1 MVDPAS
7 NLGRAP
13 WREWTLIHLL
23 RRQAAE
29 QGDRPFVRFEDGQA
43 FTFRQLDAW
52 TDELAGS
59 LAALGVRAGDRV
71 LGLVGNRAESIGTL
85 FATVKLGAVWV
96 PVNTGLR
103 GAFLEHQLHNA
114 EPCVVVLEDRLAAN
128 LRDVVA
134 GPVAPEALVIV
145 GDPVTP
151 TPACLATARRL
162 MFPELRALRAPAD
175 LELVTPS
182 PGDVTM
188 IMYTSGTTGPSKGVL
203 IPHGHCY
210 LAGLGLAEATAL
222 TAADRY
228 FVCMPLFHANAL
240 LMQFVG
246 SLIAGAQVVVTE
258 RFRATSWLEEV
269 RAAEATITNG
279 LGVIPEFIFR
289 QPPTGRDRDHRLRL
303 MMAVPIAPEWGA
315 DFEKRF
321 GVPFM
326 QGFGMT
332 ECNIVAYTRPGD
344 DLVPGC
350 AGYPLADW
358 FEVGIADPHT
368 DAPLPAGQTGEIVV
382 RPKLPGCVMA
392 GYFRMPEKTVEAW
405 RNLWFHTGDAGRFD
419 DLGRLHYVD
428 RIKDCIRRRGENIS
442 SFEIEQVL
450 NAHPAVA
457 ESAVVGIKVA
467 GAGGEDEV
475 KAYVVPAAGAPVDPV
490 ALLDWCAPRM
500 PHFAVPRFV
509 EVVTGELAK
518 TPTGKLQKTPLREA
532 GITAATWDRES
543 VGYVVR
549 R

>member
-1 MVDPAS
+1 
-7 NLGRAP
+7 
-13 WREWTLIHLL
+13 
-23 RRQAAE
+23 
-29 QGDRPFVRFEDGQA
+29 
-43 FTFRQLDAW
+43 
-52 TDELAGS
+52 
-59 LAALGVRAGDRV
+59 V
-71 LGLVGNRAESIGTL
+71 LGLLGNRAESIGLL

-103 GAFLEHQLHNA
+103 GAFLQHQLHNA
-114 EPCVVVLEDRLAAN
+114 EPRVVVLEDRLAAN
-128 LRDVVA
+128 LREVVA

-145 GDPVTP
+145 GDATTSTP
-151 TPACLATARRL
+151 PCLAAARRL

-175 LELVTPS
+175 FEPVTPA
-182 PGDVTM
+182 PGDVAM

-203 IPHGHCY
+203 IPHGHSY
-210 LAGLGLAEATAL
+210 LAGLGLAEATFL

-246 SLIAGAQVVVTE
+246 CLIAGAEAVVAE

-289 QPPTGRDRDHRLRL
+289 QPPTARDRDHRLRL

-315 DFEKRF
+315 AFEQRF

-344 DLVPGC
+344 AL
-350 AGYPLADW
+350 
-358 FEVGIADPHT
+358 
-368 DAPLPAGQTGEIVV
+368 LPAGHTGEIVV
-382 RPKLPGCVMA
+382 RPKVPGCVMA

-419 DLGRLHYVD
+419 DAGRLHFVD

-475 KAYVVPAAGAPVDPV
+475 KAYVVPTAGVTIDPV
-490 ALLDWCAPRM
+490 ELLDWCAPRM

-509 EVVTGELAK
+509 EVVAGELAK
-518 TPTGKLQKTPLREA
+518 TSTGKLQKTALREA

-543 VGYVVR
+543 IGYVVR

>member
-1 MVDPAS
+1 MADPAS

-23 RRQAAE
+23 HRQAAE

-52 TDELAGS
+52 TDALAGS

-71 LGLVGNRAESIGTL
+71 LGLVGNRAESIGML

-289 QPPTGRDRDHRLRL
+289 QPPTDRDRDHRLRL

-368 DAPLPAGQTGEIVV
+368 DAPLPPGQTGEIVV

-475 KAYVVPAAGAPVDPV
+475 KAYVVPAARATVDLV

>member
-1 MVDPAS
+1 MADPAS

-52 TDELAGS
+52 TDALAGS
-59 LAALGVRAGDRV
+59 LAALGVWAGDRV
-71 LGLVGNRAESIGTL
+71 LGLVGNRAESIGML

-315 DFEKRF
+315 AFEKRF

-368 DAPLPAGQTGEIVV
+368 DAPLPPGQTGEIVV

-475 KAYVVPAAGAPVDPV
+475 KAYVVPAARATVDLV

>member
-1 MVDPAS
+1 MADPAS

-23 RRQAAE
+23 RRQAAA
-29 QGDRPFVRFEDGQA
+29 QRDRPFVRFEDGQA

-52 TDELAGS
+52 TDALAGS

-71 LGLVGNRAESIGTL
+71 LGLVGNRAESIGML

-368 DAPLPAGQTGEIVV
+368 DASLPAGQTGEIVV

-475 KAYVVPAAGAPVDPV
+475 KAYVVPAARATVDLV

>member
-1 MVDPAS
+1 MTRV
-7 NLGRAP
+7 P
-13 WREWTLIHLL
+13 WREWTLVHLL

-29 QGDRPFVRFEDGQA
+29 QGDRRFVRFEHGQD
-43 FTFRQLDAW
+43 FTFRSLDAW
-52 TDELAGS
+52 TDGLAGS

-71 LGLVGNRAESIGTL
+71 LGLLGNRAESIGML
-85 FATVKLGAVWV
+85 FASAKLGAVWV

-103 GAFLEHQLHNA
+103 GAFLQHQLHNA
-114 EPCVVVLEDRLAAN
+114 EPRVIVVEDRLAPN

-134 GPVAPEALVIV
+134 GPVAPEAMVIV
-145 GDPVTP
+145 GDPAAP
-151 TPACLATARRL
+151 TPACLRPARRL
-162 MFPELRALRAPAD
+162 TFPELRALRAPAGFAV
-175 LELVTPS
+175 VTPS
-182 PGDVTM
+182 PGDVAM

-228 FVCMPLFHANAL
+228 FICMPLFHANAL
-240 LMQFVG
+240 LMQFL
-246 SLIAGAQVVVTE
+246 SCLIAGAEAVVTE
-258 RFRATSWLEEV
+258 RFRASTWLEEV

-289 QPPTGRDRDHRLRL
+289 QPPTARDRDHRLRL

-315 DFEKRF
+315 AFEQRF

-344 DLVPGC
+344 PLVPGC
-350 AGYPLADW
+350 AGYPLAEW
-358 FEVGIADPHT
+358 FDVAIADPAT
-368 DAPLPAGQTGEIVV
+368 DALLPAGQTGEIVV
-382 RPKLPGCVMA
+382 RPKVPGSVMA

-419 DLGRLHYVD
+419 DAGRLHYVD

-475 KAYVVPAAGAPVDPV
+475 KAYVVPAAGATVDPV
-490 ALLDWCAPRM
+490 GLLDWCTPRM
-500 PHFAVPRFV
+500 PYFAVPRFV
-509 EVVTGELAK
+509 EVVATELAK
-518 TPTGKLQKTPLREA
+518 TPTGKLQKTSLREA
-532 GITAATWDRES
+532 GVTATTWDRDS
-543 VGYVVR
+543 AGYVVR

>member
-1 MVDPAS
+1 MADPAS

-23 RRQAAE
+23 RRQAAA
-29 QGDRPFVRFEDGQA
+29 QRDRPFVRFEDGQA

-71 LGLVGNRAESIGTL
+71 LGLVGNRAESIGML

-103 GAFLEHQLHNA
+103 GAFLQHQLHNA
-114 EPCVVVLEDRLAAN
+114 EPRVVVLEDRLAAN

-475 KAYVVPAAGAPVDPV
+475 KAYVVPAARATVDLV

>member
-1 MVDPAS
+1 MADQTHP
-7 NLGRAP
+7 RAP
-13 WREWTLIHLL
+13 WREWTLVHLI
-23 RRQAAE
+23 RRQAGE
-29 QGDRPFVRFEDGQA
+29 QGRRQFVRFEDGQS
-43 FTFRQLDAW
+43 FTFHSLDAW
-52 TDELAGS
+52 TDDLAGS
-59 LAALGVRAGDRV
+59 LAALGVSEGDRV
-71 LGLVGNRAESIGTL
+71 LGLIGNRAESIGML
-85 FATVKLGAVWV
+85 FATAKLGAVWV

-103 GAFLEHQLHNA
+103 GAFLQHQLHNA
-114 EPCVVVLEDRLAAN
+114 EPRVVVLEDRLAPN
-128 LRDVVA
+128 LQEVAA

-145 GDPVTP
+145 GDAATP
-151 TPACLATARRL
+151 TPASLGAARRL
-162 MFPELRALRAPAD
+162 TFSELRALRAPAD
-175 LELVTPS
+175 LALATPM
-182 PGDVTM
+182 PGDVAM

-203 IPHGHCY
+203 VPHGHAY

-246 SLIAGAQVVVTE
+246 SLIAGAEVVVTE

-303 MMAVPIAPEWGA
+303 MIAVPIAPEWGPA
-315 DFEKRF
+315 FEERF

-344 DLVPGC
+344 ELVPGC

-358 FEVGIADPHT
+358 FEVAIVDPDRDT
-368 DAPLPAGQTGEIVV
+368 LLPPEQTGEIVV
-382 RPKLPGCVMA
+382 RPKVPGCVMA

-405 RNLWFHTGDAGRFD
+405 RNFWFHTGDAGRFD
-419 DLGRLHYVD
+419 AAGRLHYVD

-457 ESAVVGIKVA
+457 ESAVVGIKVV

-475 KAYVVPAAGAPVDPV
+475 KAYVVPAVGSAVDPV
-490 ALLDWCAPRM
+490 ALLDWCGPRM

-509 EVVTGELAK
+509 EIVTGELAK
-518 TPTGKLQKTPLREA
+518 TPTGKLQKAPLREA
-532 GITAATWDRES
+532 GVTAATWDRES

>member
-1 MVDPAS
+1 MADPAR
-7 NLGRAP
+7 NRGRAP
-13 WREWTLIHLL
+13 WPEWTLVHLIH
-23 RRQAAE
+23 RQARE
-29 QGDRPFVRFEDGQA
+29 HGDRPFVRFEDGQA
-43 FTFRQLDAW
+43 FTFRALDAW

-59 LAALGVRAGDRV
+59 LAALGVRPGDRV
-71 LGLVGNRAESIGTL
+71 LGLVGNRAEAIGML

-103 GAFLEHQLHNA
+103 GAFLQHQLHNA
-114 EPCVVVLEDRLAAN
+114 EPRVVVLEDRLAAN
-128 LRDVVA
+128 LRDVA
-134 GPVAPEALVIV
+134 AAPVMPEATVIV
-145 GDPVTP
+145 GDPATP
-151 TPACLATARRL
+151 MPPCLQGARRL
-162 MFPELRALRAPAD
+162 VFPELRALRAPAG
-175 LELVTPS
+175 LALVSPA
-182 PGDVTM
+182 PGDVAM

-203 IPHGHCY
+203 IPHGHSY

-246 SLIAGAQVVVTE
+246 SLIAGAEVVVTE

-289 QPPTGRDRDHRLRL
+289 RPPTDRDRDHRLRL

-315 DFEKRF
+315 AFEQRF

-382 RPKLPGCVMA
+382 RPKVPGCVMA

-475 KAYVVPAAGAPVDPV
+475 KAYVVPAAGAAVDPV
-490 ALLDWCAPRM
+490 ALLDWCTPRM
-500 PHFAVPRFV
+500 PYFAVPRFV
-509 EVVTGELAK
+509 EVVSGELAK
-518 TPTGKLQKTPLREA
+518 TPTGKLQKAPLREA
-532 GITAATWDRES
+532 GITATTWDRES
-543 VGYVVR
+543 VGYIVR

>member
-1 MVDPAS
+1 VVDPAS

-71 LGLVGNRAESIGTL
+71 LGLVGNRAESIGML

-96 PVNTGLR
+96 PVNSGLR
-103 GAFLEHQLHNA
+103 GAFLQHQLHNA
-114 EPCVVVLEDRLAAN
+114 EPRVVVLEDRLAAN
-128 LRDVVA
+128 LRHVVA

-368 DAPLPAGQTGEIVV
+368 DTPLPAGQTGEIVV

-475 KAYVVPAAGAPVDPV
+475 KAYVVPAARATVDLV

>member
-1 MVDPAS
+1 MADPAS

-23 RRQAAE
+23 RRQAAA
-29 QGDRPFVRFEDGQA
+29 QRDRPFVRFEDGQA

-52 TDELAGS
+52 TDALAGS

-71 LGLVGNRAESIGTL
+71 LGLVGNRAESIGML

-289 QPPTGRDRDHRLRL
+289 QPPTDRDRDHRLRL

-368 DAPLPAGQTGEIVV
+368 DAPLPSGQTGEIVV

>member
-1 MVDPAS
+1 VVDPAS

-59 LAALGVRAGDRV
+59 LAALGARAGDRV
-71 LGLVGNRAESIGTL
+71 LGLVGNRAESIGML

-103 GAFLEHQLHNA
+103 GAFLQHQLHNA
-114 EPCVVVLEDRLAAN
+114 EPRVVVLEDRLAAN

-475 KAYVVPAAGAPVDPV
+475 KAYVVPAARATVDLV

>member
-1 MVDPAS
+1 VADPAS

-23 RRQAAE
+23 RRQAAA
-29 QGDRPFVRFEDGQA
+29 QRDRPFVRFEDGQA

-52 TDELAGS
+52 TDALAGS
-59 LAALGVRAGDRV
+59 LAALGVRVGDRV
-71 LGLVGNRAESIGTL
+71 LGLVGNRAESIGML

>member
-1 MVDPAS
+1 VADPAR
-7 NLGRAP
+7 NRGRAP
-13 WREWTLIHLL
+13 WPEWTLVHLIH
-23 RRQAAE
+23 RQARE
-29 QGDRPFVRFEDGQA
+29 HGDRPFVRFEDGQA
-43 FTFRQLDAW
+43 FTFRALDAW

-59 LAALGVRAGDRV
+59 LAALGVRPGDRV
-71 LGLVGNRAESIGTL
+71 LGLVGNRAEAIGML

-103 GAFLEHQLHNA
+103 GAFLQHQLHNA
-114 EPCVVVLEDRLAAN
+114 EPRVVVLEDRLAAN
-128 LRDVVA
+128 LRDVA
-134 GPVAPEALVIV
+134 AAPVMPEATVIV
-145 GDPVTP
+145 GDPATP
-151 TPACLATARRL
+151 MPPCLQGARRL
-162 MFPELRALRAPAD
+162 VFPELRALRAPAG
-175 LELVTPS
+175 LALVSPA
-182 PGDVTM
+182 PGDVAM

-203 IPHGHCY
+203 IPHGHSY

-246 SLIAGAQVVVTE
+246 SLIAGAEVVVTE

-289 QPPTGRDRDHRLRL
+289 RPPTDRDRDHRLRL

-315 DFEKRF
+315 AFEQRF

-382 RPKLPGCVMA
+382 RPKVPGCVMA

-405 RNLWFHTGDAGRFD
+405 RNLWFHTGDAGRLD
-419 DLGRLHYVD
+419 DAGRLHYVD

-450 NAHPAVA
+450 NAHPAVV

-475 KAYVVPAAGAPVDPV
+475 KAYVVPAAGAAVDPV
-490 ALLDWCAPRM
+490 ALLDWCTPRM
-500 PHFAVPRFV
+500 PYFAVPRFV
-509 EVVTGELAK
+509 EVVSGELAK

-532 GITAATWDRES
+532 GVTAATWDRDA